1 MGGGILGSRQKRKGS
16 ACAGPFWFFIP
27 VATDSADRCERR
39 GGSELGFAAASWRWP
54 PTGRFA
60 GQRMRATSGR
70 LGIG

>member
-54 PTGRFA
+54 RQGDSLD
-60 GQRMRATSGR
+60 SGCGLR
-70 LGIG
+70 QAHSVSG